1 MTPTTDHSRAAAHY
15 TGLLD
20 QLHGEQIMEALR
32 ELERATKANAAC
44 DQAVADYPPEI
55 VERMFPGSIVEDRHQ
70 DLKTAQ
76 ITLWRVLG
84 NAGFDAA
91 VIREGMGS

>member
-1 MTPTTDHSRAAAHY
+1 MTPTPNHSRAAAHY

-20 QLHGEQIMEALR
+20 HLHGEQIMEALR
-32 ELERATKANAAC
+32 ELERAQVDANKASVVC
-44 DQAVADYPPEI
+44 QSRDYELAHFAL
-55 VERMFPGSIVEDRHQ
+55 R
-70 DLKTAQ
+70 TAQ

-91 VIREGMGS
+91 VIREGFNA